1 MEQLENDYPGD
12 ASWQALVT
20 LYEEDYLD
28 EQARQLASA
37 MDGHLDM
44 AVILYGKRGLKE
56 SLWWLEQPVPA
67 LDNLTPTQCLGDPIL
82 IRRLRTALMRMP

>member
-12 ASWQALVT
+12 ASWQTLVT

-28 EQARQLASA
+28 DQARQLACA

-56 SLWWLEQPVPA
+56 SLWWLEQAVPA
-67 LDNLTPTQCLGDPIL
+67 LDNLTPTQCLGDPTL